1 MEKNIQEV
9 TLTKYAAKAGVIKFG
24 TWGSRG
30 IEQLHITALPPWD
43 EAAVITVTFVNGR
56 VQSEPQ
62 VFPESM
68 TIDVPQ
74 AATSAATKSRA
85 SCKMVFKGIDQSGA
99 VVYSTDLPYTV
110 LNRTDIDGAEYDPGK
125 NAFEQYIQQVGAY
138 RDTALNAANS
148 ARNSELSAEEYA
160 DSAKAADSAARK
172 SAESAAA
179 SAAGIAE
186 SEKRAAASAASA
198 AGSAASAEETRKQV
212 ERIAAG
218 VAKGNMSV
226 SDYDNDGAVKAAGGM
241 KAYTKAQTDVLA
253 ADIKKANDSI
263 AEVKTTAGAAAA
275 QAEKNKT
282 DLAETNNTLA
292 NVQTNFSS
300 LAADVGNLQYPNAGA
315 HNAIYR
321 GKFLG
326 NTVTAAQYA
335 AIKAGTFDDLYIGD
349 YWTIGDVNYRIAAF
363 DYFLNVGDKACTDHH
378 VVLVPDTRL
387 YNAQMHNT
395 SSGGYEDGAA
405 NTTAGGYVGSDMYKS
420 NLEQAKT
427 IIKRAFSGHVLN
439 HRVYLVN
446 AVANGAPSA
455 GALADSEVDLMT
467 ERMVYGS
474 PVFSPMNDGQ
484 KSPWS
489 NMHNYTVE
497 KSQLPLFQHDPSRIC
512 NRESWWLRDVAS
524 ASSFTNIFC
533 EGFADYGDASYSHGV
548 RPYFCIY

>member
-1 MEKNIQEV
+1 MEKNIHEV

-43 EAAVITVTFVNGR
+43 EAAVITVTFLNGR

-160 DSAKAADSAARK
+160 DSAKAADGEARK

-212 ERIAAG
+212 EQIAAG

-253 ADIKKANDSI
+253 ADITKANNRI
-263 AEVKTTAGAAAA
+263 AEVKTTADAAAA

-282 DLAETNNTLA
+282 DLAETNHTLA
-292 NVQTNFSS
+292 NVQTSLGNLAAEVDNLKYVLVSLPASGWSGSAPYTQTVSVSGMTEDWVPGVPS
-300 LAADVGNLQYPNAGA
+300 LAFYGNVDVTELITKTEA
-315 HNAIYR
+315 
-321 GKFLG
+321 LG
-326 NTVTAAQYA
+326 C
-335 AIKAGTFDDLYIGD
+335 IKMITSAAGTLTFTAPEEKPGVSL
-349 YWTIGDVNYRIAAF
+349 TLR
-363 DYFLNVGDKACTDHH
+363 
-378 VVLVPDTRL
+378 VPG
-387 YNAQMHNT
+387 M
-395 SSGGYEDGAA
+395 
-405 NTTAGGYVGSDMYKS
+405 V
-420 NLEQAKT
+420 
-427 IIKRAFSGHVLN
+427 
-439 HRVYLVN
+439 
-446 AVANGAPSA
+446 
-455 GALADSEVDLMT
+455 
-467 ERMVYGS
+467 ERS
-474 PVFSPMNDGQ
+474 
-484 KSPWS
+484 
-489 NMHNYTVE
+489 
-497 KSQLPLFQHDPSRIC
+497 
-512 NRESWWLRDVAS
+512 
-524 ASSFTNIFC
+524 
-533 EGFADYGDASYSHGV
+533 
-548 RPYFCIY
+548 

>member
-30 IEQLHITALPPWD
+30 IEQLHITALPPWN

-110 LNRTDIDGAEYDPGK
+110 LNRTDIDGAEYDPGE
-125 NAFEQYIQQVGAY
+125 NAFEQYIRQVGAY

-160 DSAKAADSAARK
+160 DSAKTADGEARK

-198 AGSAASAEETRKQV
+198 AGSAESAEETRKQV
-212 ERIAAG
+212 EQIAAG

-253 ADIKKANDSI
+253 ADITKANNRI
-263 AEVKTTAGAAAA
+263 AEVKTTADAATA

-282 DLAETNNTLA
+282 DLAETNHTLA
-292 NVQTNFSS
+292 NVQTSLGNLAAEVDNLKYVLVSLPASGWSGSAPYTQTVSVEGMTADWVPGVPS
-300 LAADVGNLQYPNAGA
+300 LAFYGNVDVTELITKTEA
-315 HNAIYR
+315 
-321 GKFLG
+321 LG
-326 NTVTAAQYA
+326 C
-335 AIKAGTFDDLYIGD
+335 IKMITSAAGTLTF
-349 YWTIGDVNYRIAAF
+349 TAPE
-363 DYFLNVGDKACTDHH
+363 DKPGVSLT
-378 VVLVPDTRL
+378 LRMPG
-387 YNAQMHNT
+387 Q
-395 SSGGYEDGAA
+395 
-405 NTTAGGYVGSDMYKS
+405 
-420 NLEQAKT
+420 
-427 IIKRAFSGHVLN
+427 I
-439 HRVYLVN
+439 
-446 AVANGAPSA
+446 
-455 GALADSEVDLMT
+455 
-467 ERMVYGS
+467 ER
-474 PVFSPMNDGQ
+474 
-484 KSPWS
+484 
-489 NMHNYTVE
+489 
-497 KSQLPLFQHDPSRIC
+497 
-512 NRESWWLRDVAS
+512 
-524 ASSFTNIFC
+524 
-533 EGFADYGDASYSHGV
+533 
-548 RPYFCIY
+548 

>member
-30 IEQLHITALPPWD
+30 IEQMHITVLPPWD

-85 SCKMVFKGIDQSGA
+85 SCKMVFKGIDQSGT

-110 LNRTDIDGAEYDPGK
+110 LNRTDIDGAEYDPGE

-160 DSAKAADSAARK
+160 DSAKAAKGEARK

-212 ERIAAG
+212 EKIAAG

-241 KAYTKAQTDVLA
+241 KAYTKTQTDVLA
-253 ADIKKANDSI
+253 ADITKANDSI
-263 AEVKTTAGAAAA
+263 AEVKTTADAAAA

-282 DLAETNNTLA
+282 DLAETNHTLA
-292 NVQTNFSS
+292 NVQTS
-300 LAADVGNLQYPNAGA
+300 LSGLDADVGNLKCVLVSLPASGWSGSAPYTQTVSVSGMTEDWVPGIPTAV
-315 HNAIYR
+315 
-321 GKFLG
+321 LG
-326 NTVTAAQYA
+326 SSVAVSTLLAATEA
-335 AIKAGTFDDLYIGD
+335 LGCIKMITSAAGTLTF
-349 YWTIGDVNYRIAAF
+349 TAPE
-363 DYFLNVGDKACTDHH
+363 DKPGESLT
-378 VVLVPDTRL
+378 LRVPG
-387 YNAQMHNT
+387 M
-395 SSGGYEDGAA
+395 
-405 NTTAGGYVGSDMYKS
+405 V
-420 NLEQAKT
+420 
-427 IIKRAFSGHVLN
+427 
-439 HRVYLVN
+439 
-446 AVANGAPSA
+446 
-455 GALADSEVDLMT
+455 
-467 ERMVYGS
+467 ERS
-474 PVFSPMNDGQ
+474 
-484 KSPWS
+484 
-489 NMHNYTVE
+489 
-497 KSQLPLFQHDPSRIC
+497 
-512 NRESWWLRDVAS
+512 
-524 ASSFTNIFC
+524 
-533 EGFADYGDASYSHGV
+533 
-548 RPYFCIY
+548 

>member
-99 VVYSTDLPYTV
+99 VVYSSDLPYTV
-110 LNRTDIDGAEYDPGK
+110 LNRTDIDGAEYDPGE

-160 DSAKAADSAARK
+160 DSAKAADGEARK

-226 SDYDNDGAVKAAGGM
+226 EAYDSDGAVKAAGGI

-253 ADIKKANDSI
+253 ADITKANNRI
-263 AEVKTTAGAAAA
+263 AEVKTTADAAAV

-282 DLAETNNTLA
+282 DLSETNHTLA
-292 NVQTNFSS
+292 NVQTSLRN
-300 LAADVGNLQYPNAGA
+300 LAADVDNLKYVLVSLPASGWSGSAPYTQTVSVSGMTADWVPG
-315 HNAIYR
+315 IPTIV
-321 GKFLG
+321 LG
-326 NTVTAAQYA
+326 SSVEVTALLA
-335 AIKAGTFDDLYIGD
+335 ATEALGCIKMITSAAGTLTF
-349 YWTIGDVNYRIAAF
+349 TAPE
-363 DYFLNVGDKACTDHH
+363 DK
-378 VVLVPDTRL
+378 
-387 YNAQMHNT
+387 
-395 SSGGYEDGAA
+395 
-405 NTTAGGYVGSDMYKS
+405 
-420 NLEQAKT
+420 
-427 IIKRAFSGHVLN
+427 
-439 HRVYLVN
+439 
-446 AVANGAPSA
+446 PSA
-455 GALADSEVDLMT
+455 SLTLRVPGMV
-467 ERMVYGS
+467 ERS
-474 PVFSPMNDGQ
+474 
-484 KSPWS
+484 
-489 NMHNYTVE
+489 
-497 KSQLPLFQHDPSRIC
+497 
-512 NRESWWLRDVAS
+512 
-524 ASSFTNIFC
+524 
-533 EGFADYGDASYSHGV
+533 
-548 RPYFCIY
+548 

>member
-110 LNRTDIDGAEYDPGK
+110 LNRTDIDGAEYDPGA

-160 DSAKAADSAARK
+160 DSAKTADGEARK

-212 ERIAAG
+212 EQIAAG

-253 ADIKKANDSI
+253 ADITKANNRI
-263 AEVKTTAGAAAA
+263 AEVKTTADAAAA

-282 DLAETNNTLA
+282 DLAETNHTLA
-292 NVQTNFSS
+292 NVQTSLGN
-300 LAADVGNLQYPNAGA
+300 LAADVDNLQYSNAGA
-315 HNAIYR
+315 HNAVYR

-326 NTVTAAQYA
+326 YTVTAAQYA

-349 YWTIGDVNYRIAAF
+349 YWTIGDVKYRIAAF
-363 DYFLNVGDKACTDHH
+363 DYFLNAGDTECTDHH
-378 VVLVPDTRL
+378 AVIVPDTCL
-387 YNAQMHNT
+387 YRASMNST
-395 SSGGYEDGAA
+395 DTA
-405 NTTAGGYVGSDMYKS
+405 NGGYVDSAMYKS

-427 IIKRAFSGHVLN
+427 IIKSAFSGHVLN

-446 AVANGAPSA
+446 EVTNGAPSA
-455 GALADSEVDLMT
+455 GAWVGSEVDLMT
-467 ERMVYGS
+467 ERMVYGC
-474 PVFSPMNDGQ
+474 PVYSPMTDGQ
-484 KSPWS
+484 KNPWTQME
-489 NMHNYTVE
+489 NCTVE
-497 KSQLPLFQHDPSRIC
+497 KSQLPLFWHDHSRIC
-512 NRESWWLRDVAS
+512 NRDNWWLRDVVYAY
-524 ASSFTNIFC
+524 
-533 EGFADYGDASYSHGV
+533 GFAYVTYDGNAYFFDASVSNGV

>member
-1 MEKNIQEV
+1 MEKNIHEV

-30 IEQLHITALPPWD
+30 IEQLHITVLPPWD

-110 LNRTDIDGAEYDPGK
+110 LNRTDIDGAEYDPGE

-160 DSAKAADSAARK
+160 DSAKTADGEARK

-212 ERIAAG
+212 EKIAAG

-226 SDYDNDGAVKAAGGM
+226 SDYDNDGDVKAAGGI

-253 ADIKKANDSI
+253 ADITKANNRI
-263 AEVKTTAGAAAA
+263 AEVKTTADAAAA

-282 DLAETNNTLA
+282 DLAETNHTLA
-292 NVQTNFSS
+292 NVQTSLGN
-300 LAADVGNLQYPNAGA
+300 LAAEVDNLKYVLVSLPASGWSGSAPYTQTVSVSGMTADWVPGIPTAVLGSSVDVSALLTATEA
-315 HNAIYR
+315 
-321 GKFLG
+321 LG
-326 NTVTAAQYA
+326 C
-335 AIKAGTFDDLYIGD
+335 IKMITSAAGTLTF
-349 YWTIGDVNYRIAAF
+349 TAPE
-363 DYFLNVGDKACTDHH
+363 DKPGASLT
-378 VVLVPDTRL
+378 LRVPG
-387 YNAQMHNT
+387 Q
-395 SSGGYEDGAA
+395 
-405 NTTAGGYVGSDMYKS
+405 
-420 NLEQAKT
+420 
-427 IIKRAFSGHVLN
+427 I
-439 HRVYLVN
+439 
-446 AVANGAPSA
+446 
-455 GALADSEVDLMT
+455 
-467 ERMVYGS
+467 ER
-474 PVFSPMNDGQ
+474 
-484 KSPWS
+484 
-489 NMHNYTVE
+489 
-497 KSQLPLFQHDPSRIC
+497 R
-512 NRESWWLRDVAS
+512 
-524 ASSFTNIFC
+524 
-533 EGFADYGDASYSHGV
+533 
-548 RPYFCIY
+548 

>member
-1 MEKNIQEV
+1 MEKNIHEV

-160 DSAKAADSAARK
+160 DSAKEADGEARK

-212 ERIAAG
+212 EQIAAG

-253 ADIKKANDSI
+253 ADITKANNRI
-263 AEVKTTAGAAAA
+263 AEVKTTADAAAA

-292 NVQTNFSS
+292 NVQTSLS
-300 LAADVGNLQYPNAGA
+300 GLAADVGNLKYVLVSLPASGWSGSAPYTQTVSVSGMTADWVPGGA
-315 HNAIYR
+315 LCKPVVNGDGSLNVAESMAVLEQMSHV
-321 GKFLG
+321 KFLETG
-326 NTVTAAQYA
+326 NGTV
-335 AIKAGTFDDLYIGD
+335 KAYCP
-349 YWTIGDVNYRIAAF
+349 YV
-363 DYFLNVGDKACTDHH
+363 K
-378 VVLVPDTRL
+378 PTRNIQL
-387 YNAQMHNT
+387 RLP
-395 SSGGYEDGAA
+395 G
-405 NTTAGGYVGSDMYKS
+405 
-420 NLEQAKT
+420 
-427 IIKRAFSGHVLN
+427 
-439 HRVYLVN
+439 
-446 AVANGAPSA
+446 
-455 GALADSEVDLMT
+455 
-467 ERMVYGS
+467 
-474 PVFSPMNDGQ
+474 
-484 KSPWS
+484 
-489 NMHNYTVE
+489 TVE
-497 KSQLPLFQHDPSRIC
+497 K
-512 NRESWWLRDVAS
+512 
-524 ASSFTNIFC
+524 
-533 EGFADYGDASYSHGV
+533 G
-548 RPYFCIY
+548 

>member
-1 MEKNIQEV
+1 MEKIIHEV

-30 IEQLHITALPPWD
+30 IEQLHITALMPWD
-43 EAAVITVTFVNGR
+43 EAAVITVTFINGR

-110 LNRTDIDGAEYDPGK
+110 LNRTDIDGAEYDPGE

-138 RDTALNAANS
+138 RDTALNAANR

-160 DSAKAADSAARK
+160 DSAKAANGDARK

-179 SAAGIAE
+179 SAAAIAE

-212 ERIAAG
+212 EQIAAG

-226 SDYDNDGAVKAAGGM
+226 SDYDNDGAVKAAGGI

-253 ADIKKANDSI
+253 ADI
-263 AEVKTTAGAAAA
+263 AEV
-275 QAEKNKT
+275 
-282 DLAETNNTLA
+282 NNTL
-292 NVQTNFSS
+292 V
-300 LAADVGNLQYPNAGA
+300 NLQHPNAGA
-315 HNAIYR
+315 HNAVYR
-321 GKFLG
+321 GKALG
-326 NTVTAAQYA
+326 SSVTTAQYA

-349 YWTIGDVNYRIAAF
+349 YWTIGSVNYRIAAF
-363 DYFLNVGDKACTDHH
+363 DYFLNTGDTSCTDHH
-378 VVLVPDTRL
+378 IVIVPDDRL
-387 YNAQMHNT
+387 YTAVMN
-395 SSGGYEDGAA
+395 SV
-405 NTTAGGYVGSDMYKS
+405 NTTQGGYVGSDMYKS
-420 NLEQAKT
+420 NLGQAKT
-427 IIKRAFSGHVLN
+427 TIKSAFSGHVLS
-439 HRVYLVN
+439 HRVYLTN
-446 AVANGAPSA
+446 AVSNGVPSGCA
-455 GALADSEVDLMT
+455 WVNSEVELMT
-467 ERMVYGS
+467 ERMVYGN
-474 PVFSPMNDGQ
+474 PVLSPMGDGQ
-484 KSPWS
+484 KDPWS
-489 NMHNYTVE
+489 AMHNYTVE
-497 KSQLPLFQHDPSRIC
+497 KSQLPLFALNPAAIATRYDY
-512 NRESWWLRDVAS
+512 WLRDVVTALYFAQVGHYGRADEYAAS
-524 ASSFTNIFC
+524 NSL
-533 EGFADYGDASYSHGV
+533 GV

>member
-110 LNRTDIDGAEYDPGK
+110 LNRTDIDGAEYDPGE

-160 DSAKAADSAARK
+160 DSAKAADGEAKK

-253 ADIKKANDSI
+253 ADITKANNRI
-263 AEVKTTAGAAAA
+263 ADVKITADAAAA

-282 DLAETNNTLA
+282 DLSETNHTLTT
-292 NVQTNFSS
+292 VQTNFSS
-300 LAADVGNLQYPNAGA
+300 LAAEVGELQTGVGNLKYVLVSLPASGWSGSAPYTQTVSVSGMTADWVPGIPTAV
-315 HNAIYR
+315 
-321 GKFLG
+321 LG
-326 NTVTAAQYA
+326 SSVAVTELLAATEA
-335 AIKAGTFDDLYIGD
+335 LGCIKMITSAAGTLTF
-349 YWTIGDVNYRIAAF
+349 TAPE
-363 DYFLNVGDKACTDHH
+363 DKPGVSLT
-378 VVLVPDTRL
+378 LRVPG
-387 YNAQMHNT
+387 Q
-395 SSGGYEDGAA
+395 
-405 NTTAGGYVGSDMYKS
+405 
-420 NLEQAKT
+420 
-427 IIKRAFSGHVLN
+427 I
-439 HRVYLVN
+439 
-446 AVANGAPSA
+446 
-455 GALADSEVDLMT
+455 
-467 ERMVYGS
+467 ER
-474 PVFSPMNDGQ
+474 
-484 KSPWS
+484 
-489 NMHNYTVE
+489 
-497 KSQLPLFQHDPSRIC
+497 
-512 NRESWWLRDVAS
+512 
-524 ASSFTNIFC
+524 
-533 EGFADYGDASYSHGV
+533 
-548 RPYFCIY
+548 

>member
-1 MEKNIQEV
+1 MEKNIHEV

-24 TWGSRG
+24 TWGSKG

-110 LNRTDIDGAEYDPGK
+110 LNRTDIDGAEYDPGE

-160 DSAKAADSAARK
+160 DSAKTAYGEARK

-212 ERIAAG
+212 EQIAAG

-226 SDYDNDGAVKAAGGM
+226 SDYDNDGDVKAAGGI

-253 ADIKKANDSI
+253 ADITKANNSI
-263 AEVKTTAGAAAA
+263 AEVKTTADAAAA

-282 DLAETNNTLA
+282 DLSETNHTLA
-292 NVQTNFSS
+292 TVQTSLSN
-300 LAADVGNLQYPNAGA
+300 LAADVDNLKY
-315 HNAIYR
+315 
-321 GKFLG
+321 
-326 NTVTAAQYA
+326 
-335 AIKAGTFDDLYIGD
+335 
-349 YWTIGDVNYRIAAF
+349 
-363 DYFLNVGDKACTDHH
+363 
-378 VVLVPDTRL
+378 VLVSLPASGWSGSAPYTQTVSVSGMTADWVPGIPTAVL
-387 YNAQMHNT
+387 GSSVDVSALLTATEALGCIKMIT
-395 SSGGYEDGAA
+395 SADG
-405 NTTAGGYVGSDMYKS
+405 TLTFTAPENKPGVSLTM
-420 NLEQAKT
+420 
-427 IIKRAFSGHVLN
+427 
-439 HRVYLVN
+439 RVP
-446 AVANGAPSA
+446 GQI
-455 GALADSEVDLMT
+455 
-467 ERMVYGS
+467 ER
-474 PVFSPMNDGQ
+474 
-484 KSPWS
+484 
-489 NMHNYTVE
+489 
-497 KSQLPLFQHDPSRIC
+497 R
-512 NRESWWLRDVAS
+512 
-524 ASSFTNIFC
+524 
-533 EGFADYGDASYSHGV
+533 
-548 RPYFCIY
+548 

>member
-110 LNRTDIDGAEYDPGK
+110 LNRTDIDGAEYDPGE

-160 DSAKAADSAARK
+160 DSAKAAKGEARK

-212 ERIAAG
+212 EKIAAG

-241 KAYTKAQTDVLA
+241 KAYTKAQADVLA
-253 ADIKKANDSI
+253 ADIKKANNRI
-263 AEVKTTAGAAAA
+263 AEVKTTADAAAA

-282 DLAETNNTLA
+282 DLAETNHTLA
-292 NVQTNFSS
+292 NVQTSLSS
-300 LAADVGNLQYPNAGA
+300 LAADVDNLKYVLVSLPASGWSGSAPYTQTVSVSGMTADWVPGIPTAV
-315 HNAIYR
+315 
-321 GKFLG
+321 LG
-326 NTVTAAQYA
+326 SSVAVSTLLAATEA
-335 AIKAGTFDDLYIGD
+335 LGCIKMITSAAGTLTF
-349 YWTIGDVNYRIAAF
+349 TAPE
-363 DYFLNVGDKACTDHH
+363 DK
-378 VVLVPDTRL
+378 
-387 YNAQMHNT
+387 
-395 SSGGYEDGAA
+395 
-405 NTTAGGYVGSDMYKS
+405 
-420 NLEQAKT
+420 
-427 IIKRAFSGHVLN
+427 
-439 HRVYLVN
+439 
-446 AVANGAPSA
+446 PSA
-455 GALADSEVDLMT
+455 SLTLRVPGMV
-467 ERMVYGS
+467 ERS
-474 PVFSPMNDGQ
+474 
-484 KSPWS
+484 
-489 NMHNYTVE
+489 
-497 KSQLPLFQHDPSRIC
+497 
-512 NRESWWLRDVAS
+512 
-524 ASSFTNIFC
+524 
-533 EGFADYGDASYSHGV
+533 
-548 RPYFCIY
+548 

>member
-1 MEKNIQEV
+1 MEKNIHEV

-30 IEQLHITALPPWD
+30 IEQLHIPALPPWD

-160 DSAKAADSAARK
+160 DSAKAAKGEARK

-212 ERIAAG
+212 EQIAAG

-253 ADIKKANDSI
+253 ADITKANDRI
-263 AEVKTTAGAAAA
+263 AEVKTTADAAAA

-282 DLAETNNTLA
+282 DLAETNHTLA
-292 NVQTNFSS
+292 NVQTSLGN
-300 LAADVGNLQYPNAGA
+300 LAADVDNLKYVLVSLPASGWSGSAPYTQ
-315 HNAIYR
+315 
-321 GKFLG
+321 
-326 NTVTAAQYA
+326 TVSVSGMTADWVPG
-335 AIKAGTFDDLYIGD
+335 IPT
-349 YWTIGDVNYRIAAF
+349 
-363 DYFLNVGDKACTDHH
+363 
-378 VVLVPDTRL
+378 VVLGSSVDVSTLLAATEALGCIKMITSADGTLTFTAPVNKPGVSLTMRVPG
-387 YNAQMHNT
+387 Q
-395 SSGGYEDGAA
+395 
-405 NTTAGGYVGSDMYKS
+405 
-420 NLEQAKT
+420 
-427 IIKRAFSGHVLN
+427 I
-439 HRVYLVN
+439 
-446 AVANGAPSA
+446 
-455 GALADSEVDLMT
+455 
-467 ERMVYGS
+467 ER
-474 PVFSPMNDGQ
+474 
-484 KSPWS
+484 
-489 NMHNYTVE
+489 
-497 KSQLPLFQHDPSRIC
+497 R
-512 NRESWWLRDVAS
+512 
-524 ASSFTNIFC
+524 
-533 EGFADYGDASYSHGV
+533 
-548 RPYFCIY
+548 

>member
-1 MEKNIQEV
+1 MEKNIHEV

-110 LNRTDIDGAEYDPGK
+110 LNRTDIDGAEYDPGE

-160 DSAKAADSAARK
+160 DSAKAAKGEARK

-212 ERIAAG
+212 EQIAAG

-253 ADIKKANDSI
+253 ADITKANNSI
-263 AEVKTTAGAAAA
+263 AEVKTTADAAAA

-282 DLAETNNTLA
+282 DLAETNHTLA
-292 NVQTNFSS
+292 TVQTSLGN
-300 LAADVGNLQYPNAGA
+300 LAADVDNLQYSNAGA
-315 HNAIYR
+315 HNAVYR

-349 YWTIGDVNYRIAAF
+349 YWTIGDVKYRIAAF
-363 DYFLNVGDKACTDHH
+363 DYFLNVGDTECTDHH
-378 VVLVPDTRL
+378 AVIVPDTCL
-387 YNAQMHNT
+387 YNAKMNT
-395 SSGGYEDGAA
+395 S
-405 NTTAGGYVGSDMYKS
+405 NVTTGGYVGSAMRKS
-420 NLEQAKT
+420 SLAQAKT
-427 IIKRAFSGHVLN
+427 TIKVAFGSAHVLTK
-439 HRVYLVN
+439 REMLTN
-446 AVANGAPSA
+446 AVNGNTPSGWA
-455 GALADSEVDLMT
+455 WADSDVELMNEVQ
-467 ERMVYGS
+467 VYGS
-474 PVFSPMNDGQ
+474 IAFGAHDGNGYNVA
-484 KSPWS
+484 SGRGRF
-489 NMHNYTVE
+489 
-497 KSQLPLFQHDPSRIC
+497 PLFMFDHAKLN
-512 NRESWWLRDVAS
+512 NRENYWLRDVVS
-524 ASSFTNIFC
+524 ASRFSLVSENGSANSY
-533 EGFADYGDASYSHGV
+533 EASSSHGV
-548 RPYFCIY
+548 RPAFCIY

>member
-160 DSAKAADSAARK
+160 DSAKAADGEAKK

-226 SDYDNDGAVKAAGGM
+226 SDYDNDGDVKAAGGM

-253 ADIKKANDSI
+253 ADITKANNRI
-263 AEVKTTAGAAAA
+263 ADVKTTADAAAV

-282 DLAETNNTLA
+282 DLSETNNTLA
-292 NVQTNFSS
+292 NVQTSLS
-300 LAADVGNLQYPNAGA
+300 GLAADVDNLKYVLVSLPASGWSGSAPYTQTVSVSGMTEDWVPGVPTAV
-315 HNAIYR
+315 
-321 GKFLG
+321 LG
-326 NTVTAAQYA
+326 SSVAVSTLLAATEA
-335 AIKAGTFDDLYIGD
+335 LGCIKMITSAAGTLTF
-349 YWTIGDVNYRIAAF
+349 TAPE
-363 DYFLNVGDKACTDHH
+363 DK
-378 VVLVPDTRL
+378 
-387 YNAQMHNT
+387 
-395 SSGGYEDGAA
+395 
-405 NTTAGGYVGSDMYKS
+405 
-420 NLEQAKT
+420 
-427 IIKRAFSGHVLN
+427 
-439 HRVYLVN
+439 
-446 AVANGAPSA
+446 PSA
-455 GALADSEVDLMT
+455 SLTLRVPGMV
-467 ERMVYGS
+467 ERS
-474 PVFSPMNDGQ
+474 
-484 KSPWS
+484 
-489 NMHNYTVE
+489 
-497 KSQLPLFQHDPSRIC
+497 
-512 NRESWWLRDVAS
+512 
-524 ASSFTNIFC
+524 
-533 EGFADYGDASYSHGV
+533 
-548 RPYFCIY
+548 

>member
-110 LNRTDIDGAEYDPGK
+110 LNRTDIDGAEYDPGE

-160 DSAKAADSAARK
+160 DSAKAAKGEARK

-212 ERIAAG
+212 EKIAAG

-226 SDYDNDGAVKAAGGM
+226 AEYDNDGAVKAAGGM
-241 KAYTKAQTDVLA
+241 KAYTKAQTDVLE
-253 ADIKKANDSI
+253 ADITKANNSI
-263 AEVKTTAGAAAA
+263 AEVKTTADGVAA

-282 DLAETNNTLA
+282 DLSETNHTLA
-292 NVQTNFSS
+292 TVQTNLSG
-300 LAADVGNLQYPNAGA
+300 LAANVDNLKYVLVSLPASGWSGSAPYTQTVSVSGMTEDWVPGIPTAV
-315 HNAIYR
+315 
-321 GKFLG
+321 LG
-326 NTVTAAQYA
+326 SSVAVSTLLAATEA
-335 AIKAGTFDDLYIGD
+335 LGCIKMITSAAGTLTF
-349 YWTIGDVNYRIAAF
+349 TAPE
-363 DYFLNVGDKACTDHH
+363 DK
-378 VVLVPDTRL
+378 
-387 YNAQMHNT
+387 
-395 SSGGYEDGAA
+395 
-405 NTTAGGYVGSDMYKS
+405 
-420 NLEQAKT
+420 
-427 IIKRAFSGHVLN
+427 
-439 HRVYLVN
+439 
-446 AVANGAPSA
+446 PSA
-455 GALADSEVDLMT
+455 SLTLRVPGMV
-467 ERMVYGS
+467 ERS
-474 PVFSPMNDGQ
+474 
-484 KSPWS
+484 
-489 NMHNYTVE
+489 
-497 KSQLPLFQHDPSRIC
+497 
-512 NRESWWLRDVAS
+512 
-524 ASSFTNIFC
+524 
-533 EGFADYGDASYSHGV
+533 
-548 RPYFCIY
+548 